1 MSETRKISADFHY
14 TSHYIEVH
22 GSRIH
27 YVDEGSGDPILFLHG
42 NPTSSYLWR
51 NVIPHVTSWARCIAP
66 DLIGMGKSDKPD
78 IEYRFFDHAEYLE
91 AFIDEMGLWNITL
104 VVHDWGS
111 ALGFHFAMRHESIVK
126 GLAFMEA
133 ILLPVPSW
141 EMFDSDLKAIF
152 QGFRPPD
159 VGWDMIV

>member
-1 MSETRKISADFHY
+1 MTTKQDISADFPY
-14 TSHYIEVH
+14 KSKYIEVH

-42 NPTSSYLWR
+42 NPTSSYLWC
-51 NVIPHVTSWARCIAP
+51 NVIPHVASLARCIAP

-78 IEYRFFDHAEYLE
+78 IEYRFLDYAEYLE
-91 AFIDEMGLWNITL
+91 GFIDEMGLRNITL

-111 ALGFHFAMRHESIVK
+111 ALGFHFAMRHESNVK

-133 ILLPVPSW
+133 TCCQCQVGRCLIRTSKRDSRAFGLLMW
-141 EMFDSDLKAIF
+141 A
-152 QGFRPPD
+152 GT
-159 VGWDMIV
+159 